1 MASVEQTR
9 GMPSSGRCV
18 LSPHLT
24 HWYWK
29 PVEVTATSLLVIGYQ
44 PEQLTSLC
52 GQVSQVGTVVI
63 PNGVINN
70 EQGGPILLC
79 TALRQSL
86 TRPGPA

>member
-1 MASVEQTR
+1 
-9 GMPSSGRCV
+9 MPSSGRCV

-24 HWYWK
+24 YWYWK